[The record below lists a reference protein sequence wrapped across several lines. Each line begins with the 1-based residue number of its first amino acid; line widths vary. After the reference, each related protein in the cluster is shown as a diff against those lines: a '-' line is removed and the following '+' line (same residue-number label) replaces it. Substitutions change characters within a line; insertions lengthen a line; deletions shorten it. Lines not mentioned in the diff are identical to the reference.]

1 MFAQVLTIEKK
12 VKQTPYQIVSPKD
25 FRFSE
30 GDTLDAHIVIED
42 PNISL
47 YCLDHENQRAIFA
60 ETNSHVNL
68 SRVPFYYQ
76 TQYENAIRLFAVPY
90 DTLFQLANDIMLKD
104 EQLIL
109 IYSVARCG
117 STLVSSAFSQ
127 VDDVVSLSEPDVY
140 SQLVIMRNLGL
151 AGDAEISNLLHACT
165 TVLCKPPAHQHV
177 PSRWALKFR
186 GFGIEVADLFCEHFP
201 RAKIVFLYRNAE
213 TWCESYARAFGLLH
227 PAAEQNLPTL
237 RETLKPLATFL
248 SLGTIENLSV
258 VGLSILIWLRIMEIY
273 VQLARKGIPVL
284 AVRFQDLTVAPEQ
297 VIEAVFNYCHIS
309 VADLTKV
316 NDALR
321 RDSQAGTVLSQANIR
336 QRQVDFTEQHL
347 ADIRK
352 VLREHP
358 TIQTP
363 NFTVPN
369 TLQL

>member
-12 VKQTPYQIVSPKD
+12 VKQTPYQIVSLKD

-30 GDTLDAHIVIED
+30 GDTLNAHIVIED

-60 ETNSHVNL
+60 ETIAHVNL

-90 DTLFQLANDIMLKD
+90 ETLFQLSNDLMFED

-151 AGDAEISNLLHACT
+151 ASDAEISNLLHACT
-165 TVLCKPPAHQHV
+165 KVLCKPPTHQHV
-177 PSRWALKFR
+177 PSGWALKFR
-186 GFGIEVADLFCEHFP
+186 GLGIEVADLFWEHFP
-201 RAKIVFLYRNAE
+201 RAKIVYLYRNAE

-227 PAAEQNLPTL
+227 PAAEQNLSTL
-237 RETLKPLATFL
+237 REVWKPLAPFL

-258 VGLSILIWLRIMEIY
+258 VGLSILIWVRIMDIY
-273 VQLARKGIPVL
+273 VQLARKGIPML
-284 AVRFQDLTVAPEQ
+284 AVRFEDLTGAPEQ
-297 VIEAVFNYCHIS
+297 VIEAVLKYCHIS
-309 VADLTKV
+309 VADLSKV

-321 RDSQAGTVLSQANIR
+321 RDSQAGTVLSQANVR
-336 QRQVDFTEQHL
+336 QRQVDLTEQHL
-347 ADIRK
+347 ADIHK
-352 VLREHP
+352 VLKEHP
-358 TIQTP
+358 TIQAP
-363 NFTVPN
+363 DFVVPN